1 MRSTE
6 TSAGNTARVGA
17 VPLWLSCLSTEEST
31 DISLRGDSRIYR
43 CNRKGARP
51 ITRDDVWENRPGA
64 DAGSDNAGKIISA
77 LGAYERLEYSCATD
91 KVHMGE
97 VFLLCSDGI
106 YRFVE
111 EDTLK
116 SVLQRMYRSL
126 FLTKGAVERLVKTAV
141 DNDTKDNYSL
151 IAVKI

>member
-1 MRSTE
+1 M
-6 TSAGNTARVGA
+6 TSFIGMDGLRIVDVLKTPAELQKG
-17 VPLWLSCLSTEEST
+17 
-31 DISLRGDSRIYR
+31 DI
-43 CNRKGARP
+43 
-51 ITRDDVWENRPGA
+51 V
-64 DAGSDNAGKIISA
+64 
-77 LGAYERLEYSCATD
+77 
-91 KVHMGE
+91 M
-97 VFLLCSDGI
+97 LCSDGI

>member
-1 MRSTE
+1 M
-6 TSAGNTARVGA
+6 
-17 VPLWLSCLSTEEST
+17 
-31 DISLRGDSRIYR
+31 
-43 CNRKGARP
+43 
-51 ITRDDVWENRPGA
+51 WENRPGA